1 VAHTIDLSAEPRSVL
16 GKKVKHLRAE
26 GKIPAN
32 LYGHGIESTPIQVDG
47 KALQETLR
55 HATSTTLVNLK
66 VGSRAKARPVFVR
79 DVRYGLI
86 KREPL
91 HVDFFAVRMDEKMR
105 ASIPIVFRGES
116 PAARDAELMLF
127 HPVASVQVEGLPG
140 NLPEAL
146 AIDISHLSE
155 VDQTIYARDLQ
166 MPEGVALLDD
176 PEELLVRV
184 QMVRAAVEPVAPEEI
199 GEAAQAAGEEAAEE
213 APTQQ
218 APTEPEGK
226 SS

>member
-47 KALQETLR
+47 KELQEALR
-55 HATSTTLVNLK
+55 HTTSTTLVNLK

-79 DVRYGLI
+79 DVRYEPI

-146 AIDISHLSE
+146 AVDISHLAE
-155 VDQTIYARDLQ
+155 VDQTLYARDLQ
-166 MPEGVALLDD
+166 MPEGVILLDD

-184 QMVRAAVEPVAPEEI
+184 QMVRAAIEPVAPEE
-199 GEAAQAAGEEAAEE
+199 EAQAAGEEAAEE
-213 APTQQ
+213 APT
-218 APTEPEGK
+218 EPEGQ